1 MEENKK
7 IKINE
12 IEIKIKFFWNRAIR
26 AVHVF
31 FNRSW
36 SWKHCRRSQPT
47 ERFKNVSCGLT
58 YRYFSLGRLFK
69 IAFGRLFEKLSGRI
83 RKVNFSWPRILE
95 NKELAYANHCRWK
108 CDGGIRS
115 VRRKNSTAVSCQNFY
130 YFLVA
135 LHEKKKPRIT
145 ANFFV
150 FRNWEPRWQIR
161 VSTADSRHRSNV
173 VLKGW
178 SSIVNGRSKT
188 NAVSSSQSSLHER

>member
-12 IEIKIKFFWNRAIR
+12 IEIKTKFFWNRAIR

-95 NKELAYANHCRWK
+95 NKELAYANHCQWK

-115 VRRKNSTAVSCQNFY
+115 VRRKNSTAVSCQNF
-130 YFLVA
+130 FLF
-135 LHEKKKPRIT
+135 PSCPT
-145 ANFFV
+145 
-150 FRNWEPRWQIR
+150 RNKNLESLQIF
-161 VSTADSRHRSNV
+161 
-173 VLKGW
+173 L
-178 SSIVNGRSKT
+178 SSETGSPDGKFAFLLRTPGTV
-188 NAVSSSQSSLHER
+188 HM

>member
-7 IKINE
+7 IKIND

-58 YRYFSLGRLFK
+58 YRYFSLGRFFK

-95 NKELAYANHCRWK
+95 NKELAYANHCQWK
-108 CDGGIRS
+108 CDGRIRS
-115 VRRKNSTAVSCQNFY
+115 VRRKKSTAVSCQNFF

-135 LHEKKKPRIT
+135 LQEIKTSNHCKFFCFPKLGAPM
-145 ANFFV
+145 AN
-150 FRNWEPRWQIR
+150 
-161 VSTADSRHRSNV
+161 SRFYCGLQAPFTCSA
-173 VLKGW
+173 KGM
-178 SSIVNGRSKT
+178 I
-188 NAVSSSQSSLHER
+188 